1 MNFVDEEVNT
11 DKVYYFK
18 SGETHSMCGIFGYVT
33 NKEVEI
39 GPILIEAAKRLT
51 YRGYDSVGAAALNG
65 NKIDLRK
72 DVGKVEEVAEKYRFA
87 ELRGSRGIVQLRW
100 ATFGAP
106 SQVNAQPHVD
116 SDGDLVGAH
125 NGNVV
130 NNVELREQFITEG
143 MTVRSQND
151 GETCVHAVERYLNRG
166 YEFIDAIRLAYGDL
180 EGDYAFVIGRADDD
194 KLYAFKKGSG
204 MVVGIGEGFTCVSSD
219 LPSILPLTREVIR
232 PQDGEIVT
240 LWADKVEVRSVKD
253 GKKIDRKPETV
264 TESMDAVQKGGY
276 PHFMLKE
283 IHEQSQVARELFH
296 MLNGNRE
303 VDALVAK
310 MKNARNLYF
319 IGCGTSYHAAL
330 LGAVYFAQLAGRAVI
345 PILAP
350 QFIAQYAPTV
360 NHEDVGLFVSQ
371 SGETKDVLN
380 ALEAAEARGME
391 CFGLANVVG
400 STLTKAAS
408 FCLPLCCGYEISVPA
423 TKTFTNQVVTFL
435 YLAYKMAGRGLDT
448 SRGTRDY
455 STTIVER
462 IPELMDKTL
471 EMVASQ
477 VEAIA
482 TDLNEWNDLYCLGY
496 GATYPIALE
505 GALKLKEVTYAH
517 CEGMLSTE
525 FKHGP
530 LSAVSKGF
538 PIIFVAG
545 PNDVPLI
552 ISGLNEVKVRGART
566 IVIAEEDARLRA
578 NTDDM
583 IVLPQSDPQIAALL
597 GVLPLQLLSYHMSV
611 MRGFDPDFPRNLS
624 KTLTVD

>member
-1 MNFVDEEVNT
+1 
-11 DKVYYFK
+11 
-18 SGETHSMCGIFGYVT
+18 MCGIFGYVT
-33 NKEVEI
+33 NKETAL
-39 GPILIEAAKRLT
+39 GPILIAAAERLT
-51 YRGYDSVGAAALNG
+51 YRGYDSVGAATLNNG
-65 NKIDLRK
+65 KIDLRK
-72 DVGKVEEVAEKYRFA
+72 DVGKVDSVAAKYNIG
-87 ELRGSRGIVQLRW
+87 EMRGSRGITQLRW
-100 ATFGAP
+100 ATFGEP
-106 SQVNAQPHVD
+106 SQVNAQPHLD
-116 SDGDLVGAH
+116 SDGDMVGAH

-130 NNVELREQFITEG
+130 NNVELREQFMAEG

-151 GETCVHAVERYLNRG
+151 GETCVHAVERYINRG

-204 MVVGIGEGFTCVSSD
+204 MVVGLGEGFTCVSSD

-232 PQDGEIVT
+232 PLDGEIVT

-253 GKKIDRKPETV
+253 GKRIERKPETV

-283 IHEQSQVARELFH
+283 IHEQSQVARELSH
-296 MLNGNRE
+296 VLNGNRE
-303 VDALVAK
+303 VESLVEK

-319 IGCGTSYHAAL
+319 IGCGTSYHAASV
-330 LGAVYFAQLAGRAVI
+330 GAVYFAQLAGRAAI
-345 PILAP
+345 PVLAP
-350 QFIAQYAPTV
+350 QFIAQYAPAVT
-360 NHEDVGLFVSQ
+360 HDDVGIFVSQ

-380 ALEAAEARGME
+380 ALEVAEARGMA

-400 STLTKAAS
+400 STLTKATS
-408 FCLPLCCGYEISVPA
+408 FSLPLCCGYEISVPA

-435 YLAYKMAGRGLDT
+435 YLAYKLAGKDVRELD
-448 SRGTRDY
+448 S
-455 STTIVER
+455 
-462 IPELMDKTL
+462 IPELMDKTI
-471 EMVASQ
+471 EMVEPQ
-477 VEAIA
+477 VKEIA
-482 TDLNEWNDLYCLGY
+482 KEINEWNDLYCLGY
-496 GATYPIALE
+496 GATYAIALE
-505 GALKLKEVTYAH
+505 GALKLKEITYAH

-538 PIIFVAG
+538 PIVFVAG

-552 ISGLNEVKVRGART
+552 ISGINEVKVRGART
-566 IVIAEEDARLRA
+566 IVIAEEDPRLRA
-578 NTDDM
+578 NADDV
-583 IVLPQSDPQIAALL
+583 IALPKSDPQISALL

>member
-1 MNFVDEEVNT
+1 
-11 DKVYYFK
+11 
-18 SGETHSMCGIFGYVT
+18 MCGIFGYIT
-33 NKEVEI
+33 NKETEL
-39 GPILIEAAKRLT
+39 GPILIAAAERLT
-51 YRGYDSVGAAALNG
+51 YRGYDSVGAATINDG
-65 NKIDLRK
+65 KIDLRK
-72 DVGKVEEVAEKYRFA
+72 DTGKVDSVAAKYNIA
-87 ELRGSRGIVQLRW
+87 EMRGQRGITQLRW
-100 ATFGAP
+100 ATFGEP
-106 SQVNAQPHVD
+106 SQINSQPHLD

-130 NNVELREQFITEG
+130 NNVELREQFIAEG

-151 GETCVHAVERYLNRG
+151 GETCVHAVERYINRG

-180 EGDYAFVIGRADDD
+180 EGDYAFVIGRANDD

-204 MVVGIGEGFTCVSSD
+204 MVVGLGEGFTCVSSD
-219 LPSILPLTREVIR
+219 LPSILPLTREIIR

-240 LWADKVEVRSVKD
+240 LWADHVEVRSVKD
-253 GKKIDRKPETV
+253 GKKIDRKQETV
-264 TESMDAVQKGGY
+264 TETMDAVQKGGY

-283 IHEQSQVARELFH
+283 VHEQAQVARELSH
-296 MLNGNRE
+296 VLNGNRE
-303 VDALVAK
+303 VDVLVEK
-310 MKNARNLYF
+310 MKHARNLYF
-319 IGCGTSYHAAL
+319 IGCGTSYHAASV
-330 LGAVYFAQLAGRAVI
+330 GAVYFAQLAGRAVI
-345 PILAP
+345 PVLAP
-350 QFIAQYAPTV
+350 QFVPQYAPTV
-360 NHEDVGLFVSQ
+360 NHEDVGIFVSQ

-380 ALEAAEARGME
+380 ALEAAEAKGMA

-400 STLTKAAS
+400 STLTKSAS

-435 YLAYKMAGRGLDT
+435 YLAYKLAGKDTRELD
-448 SRGTRDY
+448 
-455 STTIVER
+455 I
-462 IPELMDKTL
+462 IPALMDKTL
-471 EMVASQ
+471 EMVAPQ
-477 VEAIA
+477 IEAIA
-482 TDLNEWNDLYCLGY
+482 KDINDWNDMYCLGY

-505 GALKLKEVTYAH
+505 GALKLKEITYAH

-538 PIIFVAG
+538 PIIFVSDGSA
-545 PNDVPLI
+545 VPLI

-566 IVIAEEDARLRA
+566 IVIGEEDARLRA
-578 NTDDM
+578 NGDDL
-583 IVLPQSDPQIAALL
+583 IVLPKSDPQISALL

>member
-1 MNFVDEEVNT
+1 
-11 DKVYYFK
+11 
-18 SGETHSMCGIFGYVT
+18 MCGIFGYVT
-33 NKEVEI
+33 NKETEL
-39 GPILIEAAKRLT
+39 GPILIAAAERLT
-51 YRGYDSVGAAALNG
+51 YRGYDSVGAATINDG
-65 NKIDLRK
+65 KIDLRK
-72 DVGKVEEVAEKYRFA
+72 DTGKVDSVAAKYNIA
-87 ELRGSRGIVQLRW
+87 EMRGQRGITQLRW
-100 ATFGAP
+100 ATFGEP
-106 SQVNAQPHVD
+106 SQVNSQPHLD
-116 SDGDLVGAH
+116 SDGDMVGAH

-130 NNVELREQFITEG
+130 NNVELREQFIAEG

-151 GETCVHAVERYLNRG
+151 GETCVHAVERYINRG

-180 EGDYAFVIGRADDD
+180 EGDYAFVIGRANDD

-204 MVVGIGEGFTCVSSD
+204 MVIGLGEGFTCVSSD

-253 GKKIDRKPETV
+253 GKLIDRKQETV
-264 TESMDAVQKGGY
+264 TETMDAVQKGGY

-283 IHEQSQVARELFH
+283 IHEQAQVARELSH
-296 MLNGNRE
+296 VLNGNRE
-303 VDALVAK
+303 VETLVEK
-310 MKNARNLYF
+310 MKSARNLYF
-319 IGCGTSYHAAL
+319 IGCGTSYHAASV
-330 LGAVYFAQLAGRAVI
+330 GAVYFAQLAGRAVI
-345 PILAP
+345 PVLAP
-350 QFIAQYAPTV
+350 QFIPQYAPTV
-360 NHEDVGLFVSQ
+360 NHEDVGIFVSQ

-380 ALEAAEARGME
+380 ALEAAEKKGMA

-408 FCLPLCCGYEISVPA
+408 LSLPLCCGYEISVPA

-435 YLAYKMAGRGLDT
+435 YLAYKMAGKDVRELDN
-448 SRGTRDY
+448 
-455 STTIVER
+455 
-462 IPELMDKTL
+462 IPDLMDKTL
-471 EMVASQ
+471 EMVAPQ
-477 VEAIA
+477 IETIA
-482 TDLNEWNDLYCLGY
+482 KEINGWNDLYCLGY

-505 GALKLKEVTYAH
+505 GALKLKEITYAH

-530 LSAVSKGF
+530 LSAVSKDF
-538 PIIFVAG
+538 PIIFVSDGSA
-545 PNDVPLI
+545 VPLI

-566 IVIAEEDARLRA
+566 IVIGEEDARLRA
-578 NTDDM
+578 NGDDL
-583 IVLPQSDPQIAALL
+583 IVLPKSDPQISALL

>member
-1 MNFVDEEVNT
+1 
-11 DKVYYFK
+11 
-18 SGETHSMCGIFGYVT
+18 MCGIFGYVT
-33 NKEVEI
+33 NKEEAL

-65 NKIDLRK
+65 SKIDLRK
-72 DVGKVEEVAEKYRFA
+72 DVGKVEEVAAKYNFA
-87 ELRGSRGIVQLRW
+87 DLRGQRGIVQLRW
-100 ATFGAP
+100 ATFGEP
-106 SQVNAQPHVD
+106 SQVNAQPHLD

-130 NNVELREQFITEG
+130 NNVELREQFIAEG
-143 MTVRSQND
+143 LTVRSQND

-180 EGDYAFVIGRADDD
+180 QGDYAFVIGRAGDD

-204 MVVGIGEGFTCVSSD
+204 MVVGLGEGFTCVSSD
-219 LPSILPLTREVIR
+219 LPSILPLTRTVIR

-240 LWADKVEVRSVKD
+240 LWADHVEVRSVKD
-253 GKKIDRKPETV
+253 GKKIDRMPETV

-283 IHEQSQVARELFH
+283 IHEQSQVARELIH
-296 MLNGNRE
+296 LLDASPE
-303 VDALVAK
+303 VETVIEK
-310 MKNARNLYF
+310 MKNARHLYL
-319 IGCGTSYHAAL
+319 IGCGTSYHAA
-330 LGAVYFAQLAGRAVI
+330 AVGSVYLAQLAGRAAI
-345 PILAP
+345 PVLAP
-350 QFIAQYAPTV
+350 QFIAQYAPAV
-360 NHEDVGLFVSQ
+360 GYQDVGIFVSQ

-380 ALEAAEARGME
+380 ALEAAEARGMT

-400 STLTKAAS
+400 STLTKATS

-423 TKTFTNQVVTFL
+423 TKTFTNQVITFL
-435 YLAYKMAGRGLDT
+435 YLAYRMANRLT
-448 SRGTRDY
+448 SDL
-455 STTIVER
+455 ER
-462 IPELMDKTL
+462 IPELMEQTL
-471 EMVASQ
+471 ALTAPH
-477 VEAIA
+477 VEALAKEI
-482 TDLNEWNDLYCLGY
+482 NEWNDLYCLGY

-505 GALKLKEVTYAH
+505 GALKLKEITYAH

-552 ISGLNEVKVRGART
+552 ISGINEVKVRGART

-578 NTDDM
+578 NADDL
-583 IVLPQSDPQIAALL
+583 IVIPKSDPQIAALL

>member
-1 MNFVDEEVNT
+1 
-11 DKVYYFK
+11 
-18 SGETHSMCGIFGYVT
+18 MCGIFGYVT
-33 NKEVEI
+33 NQETEL
-39 GPILIEAAKRLT
+39 GPILIAAAERLT
-51 YRGYDSVGAAALNG
+51 YRGYDSVGAATINNG
-65 NKIDLRK
+65 KIDLRK
-72 DVGKVEEVAEKYRFA
+72 DTGKVDSVAAKYNIS
-87 ELRGSRGIVQLRW
+87 EMRGQRGITQLRW
-100 ATFGAP
+100 ATFGEP
-106 SQVNAQPHVD
+106 SQVNSQPHLD
-116 SDGDLVGAH
+116 SDGDMVGAH

-130 NNVELREQFITEG
+130 NNVELREQFIAEG

-151 GETCVHAVERYLNRG
+151 GETCVHAVERYINRG

-180 EGDYAFVIGRADDD
+180 EGDYAFVIGRANDD

-204 MVVGIGEGFTCVSSD
+204 MVVGLGEGFTCVSSD

-240 LWADKVEVRSVKD
+240 LWADHVEVRSVKD
-253 GKKIDRKPETV
+253 GKLIDRKQETV
-264 TESMDAVQKGGY
+264 TETMDAVQKGGY

-283 IHEQSQVARELFH
+283 VHEQAQVARELSH
-296 MLNGNRE
+296 VLNGNRE
-303 VDALVAK
+303 VDVLVEK
-310 MKNARNLYF
+310 MKNARHLYF
-319 IGCGTSYHAAL
+319 IGCGTSYHAASV
-330 LGAVYFAQLAGRAVI
+330 GAVYFAQLAGRAVI
-345 PILAP
+345 PVLAP
-350 QFIAQYAPTV
+350 QFLPQYAPTV
-360 NHEDVGLFVSQ
+360 NHEDVGIFVSQ

-380 ALEAAEARGME
+380 ALEAAEARGMS

-400 STLTKAAS
+400 STLTKATS
-408 FCLPLCCGYEISVPA
+408 FSLPLCCGYEISVPA

-435 YLAYKMAGRGLDT
+435 YLAYKLAGKDTHELD
-448 SRGTRDY
+448 
-455 STTIVER
+455 I

-471 EMVASQ
+471 EMVAPQ
-477 VEAIA
+477 IETIA
-482 TDLNEWNDLYCLGY
+482 KDINEWNDMYCLGY

-505 GALKLKEVTYAH
+505 GALKLKEITYAH

-538 PIIFVAG
+538 PIIFVSDGSA
-545 PNDVPLI
+545 VPLI

-566 IVIAEEDARLRA
+566 IVIAEEDTRLRA
-578 NTDDM
+578 NSDDL
-583 IVLPQSDPQIAALL
+583 IVLPKSDPQIAALL